1 MKWRWTLR
9 TEPEAKWEGVWGRV
23 VERST
28 LIEGRRIFFRSLGAR
43 FFVFV
48 LSEFFLH
55 VLELSFSFLERILE
69 VFGGHLEIILVT
81 FWG

>member
-28 LIEGRRIFFRSLGAR
+28 LAEGRRIFFRSLGAR

-48 LSEFFLH
+48 LSEFFLQDP
-55 VLELSFSFLERILE
+55 ELSFSILESILE
-69 VFGGHLEIILVT
+69 VFGGHLEVILVT
-81 FWG
+81 FGG